1 MSQRVKS
8 GSLRIEIVR
17 DDPTLPLPAYA
28 RDGDAGLDLAAAAP
42 VTLPPGGRQL
52 VPTGLRVAL
61 PIGHAGLV
69 LPRSGLALRSGVTV
83 LNAPGLIDAGYRGEV
98 GVLLVNHGAE
108 AVTIKRGERI
118 AQLVIQPVERATVVE
133 VRELDATVRGAGGFG
148 STGV

>member
-1 MSQRVKS
+1 VA
-8 GSLRIEIVR
+8 LRIEIVR

-28 RDGDAGLDLAAAAP
+28 REGDAGLDLAAATT

-52 VPTGLRVAL
+52 VPTGLRVAI

-108 AVTIKRGERI
+108 AVTITRGERI

-133 VRELDATVRGAGGFG
+133 VRELDATARGAGGFG